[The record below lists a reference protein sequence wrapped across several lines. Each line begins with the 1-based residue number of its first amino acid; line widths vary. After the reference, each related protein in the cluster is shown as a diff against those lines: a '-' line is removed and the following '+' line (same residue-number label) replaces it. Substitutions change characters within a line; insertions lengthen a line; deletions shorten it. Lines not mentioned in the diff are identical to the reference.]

1 MPSLPVRPKSTVLPR
16 ESFSFFPKISNTTPT
31 FPFFI
36 SLEKTVTDKQFTFQ
50 HSLTVTS
57 QADTFTV
64 YTYLIFPVR
73 ILPAYCIPVRAMY
86 ILKISLVPY
95 NQTEKKKKKPTWKW
109 GGNMFIL
116 SFMCPLVV
124 KIWRKRLQFPL
135 HHFQVIFEKLHETEI
150 IIYFSSLNVTHP
162 RVIRDIWAGNNV
174 RYMDKDLETAKVCD
188 IFI

>member
-1 MPSLPVRPKSTVLPR
+1 
-16 ESFSFFPKISNTTPT
+16 
-31 FPFFI
+31 
-36 SLEKTVTDKQFTFQ
+36 
-50 HSLTVTS
+50 
-57 QADTFTV
+57 
-64 YTYLIFPVR
+64 
-73 ILPAYCIPVRAMY
+73 
-86 ILKISLVPY
+86 
-95 NQTEKKKKKPTWKW
+95 
-109 GGNMFIL
+109 MFIL

-162 RVIRDIWAGNNV
+162 RVIQDIWAGNNV

>member
-1 MPSLPVRPKSTVLPR
+1 MSKAPNKALDTVKLGCTMPSLPVRPKSTVLPR

-95 NQTEKKKKKPTWKW
+95 NQTEKKKKNPH
-109 GGNMFIL
+109 GNEEAIC
-116 SFMCPLVV
+116 S
-124 KIWRKRLQFPL
+124 
-135 HHFQVIFEKLHETEI
+135 
-150 IIYFSSLNVTHP
+150 Y
-162 RVIRDIWAGNNV
+162 
-174 RYMDKDLETAKVCD
+174 
-188 IFI
+188 